1 MVKTEVL
8 VVTPNSS
15 YSKYMKLYKL
25 LFSLPLFV
33 VSTYALATKVGVK
46 APSFSLL
53 DQNGETWN
61 SNGYLNKKNILIFF
75 YPAAMTGG
83 CTKQVCSYRNDMKAW
98 KSKDFEVIG
107 ISGDKPENLKLF
119 SQAENLNFRLL
130 SDIKGDV
137 AKAFGVPTS
146 KGGSIQKFIQGERF
160 TLERG
165 ITSKRWTFIISK
177 SGKIIYINS
186 KVNAASDS
194 SNVLNFISRL

>member
-1 MVKTEVL
+1 MINNLIKSHTI
-8 VVTPNSS
+8 
-15 YSKYMKLYKL
+15 Y
-25 LFSLPLFV
+25 LFFFLQTLHAV
-33 VSTYALATKVGVK
+33 NVGNK
-46 APSFSLL
+46 APVFSLL
-53 DQNGETWN
+53 DENGVKWN
-61 SNGYLNKKNILIFF
+61 STDFIGNKNILIFF

-83 CTKQVCSYRNDMKAW
+83 CTKQACSYRNDMKEW

-130 SDIKGDV
+130 SDISGDI

-165 ITSKRWTFIISK
+165 ITAKRWTFIISK
-177 SGKIIYINS
+177 SGKIIYKNI
-186 KVNAASDS
+186 KVNAGSDS
-194 SNVLNFISRL
+194 SNVLKFISQL